1 MKALNNEAWTVVYA
15 GKVTDVAGIL
25 DDQDRSVYQTIGKED
40 GVLSG
45 WRYGDNL
52 AQATKAANGQ

>member
-1 MKALNNEAWTVVYA
+1 MTALNNEAWTVVYS
-15 GKVTDVAGIL
+15 GKVTDVVGIL
-25 DDQDRSVYQTIGKED
+25 DEQGRNVYQTIGKTD